1 MEDTLISHL
10 DLAIISKRM
19 YEEDP
24 KCHKLIKGRKGG
36 KCGIAII
43 KDDTQDSYSLVVA
56 FEGSKDPIDFVIDAC
71 SWKATMSGFMAAPN
85 HAQKVHAGFL
95 AAWEGLRAQVIT
107 YVMSAMDKDPKIVD
121 VVFTGHSLGGAMAV
135 LAAYDFN
142 MMSENAKIAGPV
154 ESSFLFRARRHLVTF
169 GCPKVFKDNGS
180 PNQFDDF
187 VTTSGISVGNI
198 KFRVEQYSYREDPVT
213 TYPRLKYRHV
223 VSVRRIGDWTLTRID
238 NEHRSIKNHDINN
251 YISSLKLAE
260 ILSTDAA

>member
-1 MEDTLISHL
+1 MISHL
-10 DLAIISKRM
+10 DLAIMSKRM
-19 YEEDP
+19 YDEDP

-36 KCGIAII
+36 KCGICVV
-43 KDDTQDSYSLVVA
+43 KDDTHDLYSLVVA

-71 SWKATMSGFMAAPN
+71 SWKAVLSGFKATDN
-85 HAQKVHAGFL
+85 HTQKVHAGFL
-95 AAWEGLRAQVIT
+95 AAWEELRAQVIT
-107 YVMSAMDKDPKIVD
+107 YVMSAMDKDSKIVD

-142 MMSENAKIAGPV
+142 KMADNAKVAGPV

-169 GCPKVFKDNGS
+169 GCPRVFKDWGA

-187 VTTSGISVGNI
+187 VTPSGISVGNV
-198 KFRVEQYSYREDPVT
+198 KFSVVQYSYREDPVT

-223 VSVRRIGDWTLTRID
+223 VSVRKIGDWITTRISND
-238 NEHRSIKNHDINN
+238 HRSIKNHDINN